1 MVESASKGSEQV
13 ASKTLGTTT
22 ATDITPPNENGA
34 SHELHF
40 AKRGAAP
47 AEASTGQED
56 RIDGYDPEL
65 MSARTLLTAE
75 EEKKLLRRIDWRLM
89 SLCSLIFMFKNLDS
103 NNVRVYLLSTYYSTV
118 LLTMLQISNARIMNQ
133 GTGHNIMTQLGITSN
148 EYNLVTVLYYV

>member
-1 MVESASKGSEQV
+1 MLESTSKGSEQV
-13 ASKTLGTTT
+13 ASKPLGTTT
-22 ATDITPPNENGA
+22 ATDITPTSESSA

-40 AKRGAAP
+40 AKRGEAP

-103 NNVRVYLLSTYYSTV
+103 NNVGFLTSYLL
-118 LLTMLQISNARIMNQ
+118 LLYVRYCS
-133 GTGHNIMTQLGITSN
+133 HNVADIQCSDYEPGDRS
-148 EYNLVTVLYYV
+148 